1 MSEQGFLGKGWQF
14 PPRFN
19 ALNGQVAM
27 AQGEQDIEDS
37 LKILLGTTQ
46 GERFMVPNYG
56 LNLQDQ
62 LFETFNV
69 TARNLLKDKIKRT
82 LLVYEPRI
90 NLLAVDLD
98 DSAISEGKLFIQI
111 DYVVRASNSR
121 FNLVYPYYL
130 HDGTEVSPRI

>member
-1 MSEQGFLGKGWQF
+1 MSEQGFLGTGWQF

-19 ALNGQVAM
+19 AGNGQVFM
-27 AQGEQDIEDS
+27 SHGEQDIQDS
-37 LKILLGTTQ
+37 LKVLLGTTE
-46 GERFMVPNYG
+46 GERFMLPSYG

-62 LFETFNV
+62 LFESFNV

-90 NLLAVDLD
+90 NILAVELD
-98 DSAISEGKLFIQI
+98 ESAIFEGKLFIQI
-111 DYVVRASNSR
+111 DYIVRASNSR

-130 HDGTEVSPRI
+130 HDGTEVSLRV